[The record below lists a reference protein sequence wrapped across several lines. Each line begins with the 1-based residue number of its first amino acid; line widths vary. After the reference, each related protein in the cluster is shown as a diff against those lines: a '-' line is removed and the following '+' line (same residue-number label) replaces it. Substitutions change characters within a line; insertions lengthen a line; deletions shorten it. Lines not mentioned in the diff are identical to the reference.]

1 MANLIAIPVLVI
13 LGILQTTIVNRLPLL
28 HGTAD
33 LILLTLAA
41 WSLQERVSSSWF
53 WALFGGILVSFSSAT
68 PYFAPLAG
76 YLILTLFARML
87 RRRVWQTPIVAMF
100 LVTFFGTL
108 VLHGLYIG
116 SLLIHGTNLNLRDGL
131 NLVTLPSLLLNILLA
146 IPVYA
151 VISGLSEWVYPL
163 ELEL

>member
-1 MANLIAIPVLVI
+1 MANLLAIPVLVI

-33 LILLTLAA
+33 IILLALAA
-41 WSLQERVSSSWF
+41 WSLQERVKSSWF
-53 WALFGGILVSFSSAT
+53 WVLLGGILVSFSSAT
-68 PYFAPLAG
+68 PYFAPLVG
-76 YLILTLFARML
+76 YLISTAFARVL
-87 RRRVWQTPIVAMF
+87 RRRVWQTPIIAMF

-108 VLHGLYIG
+108 VLHGLYLG
-116 SLLIHGTNLNLRDGL
+116 TLLIHGANLNWQDGL

>member
-116 SLLIHGTNLNLRDGL
+116 SLLIQGTNLNLRDGL

>member
-53 WALFGGILVSFSSAT
+53 WAILGGILVSFSSAT

-116 SLLIHGTNLNLRDGL
+116 SLLIRGTNLNLRDGL